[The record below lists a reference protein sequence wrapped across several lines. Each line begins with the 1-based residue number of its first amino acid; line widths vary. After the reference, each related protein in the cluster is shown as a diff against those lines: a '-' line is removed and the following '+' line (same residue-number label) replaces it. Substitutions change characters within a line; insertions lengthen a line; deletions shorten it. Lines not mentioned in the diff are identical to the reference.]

1 MTMISFQIMPVHG
14 MMILVDMYPWSGTFE
29 NPGNS
34 RCWVMAL
41 GLQNPGA
48 FFVFS
53 VLVWKR

>member
-1 MTMISFQIMPVHG
+1 MISFQIVSVHG
-14 MMILVDMYPWSGTFE
+14 TMRDVDVYPWSGTFE

-48 FFVFS
+48 FFVKNF
-53 VLVWKR
+53 VW